1 MHFGKP
7 QNDKIRLPEIV
18 GLPMFPEENPY
29 SRKNMVRPVLLFLKL
44 RPIANM
50 LSFQTD

>member
-7 QNDKIRLPEIV
+7 QNDKFRLPEIV
-18 GLPMFPEENPY
+18 GLPMFPVENPY
-29 SRKNMVRPVLLFLKL
+29 SRRNKVRPVLLFQWL
-44 RPIANM
+44 RPIVNM

>member
-7 QNDKIRLPEIV
+7 QNDKIRLPETV

-29 SRKNMVRPVLLFLKL
+29 TRKHKVRPVLLFQWL
-44 RPIANM
+44 RPIVNM

>member
-29 SRKNMVRPVLLFLKL
+29 TRRHKVRPVLLFQWL